1 MKHLFDALPEHQRGA
16 WMPDAAALTPLV
28 IGALQ
33 DGDVI
38 MIKGSNSSRMSQI
51 VRAIKDQFENPQT
64 GGEA

>member
-1 MKHLFDALPEHQRGA
+1 
-16 WMPDAAALTPLV
+16 
-28 IGALQ
+28 
-33 DGDVI
+33 